1 MNKAVFLLF
10 NQFLLFALQLL
21 LGNAGWPLPLALL
34 GALYLALAF
43 GKHWGMAA
51 ALLCGAVTATLYG
64 TSWNLLCIITYPLLA
79 WLLNFW
85 SERHDEAVRMGFW
98 MPGVW
103 GALFASIPAWGAL
116 LWQWCGTGVYPDM
129 LHWLLLR
136 TLWCMIFSA
145 GIFMVLTFIGES
157 FTEFLGLPRF
167 LTRKSGIER

>member
-10 NQFLLFALQLL
+10 TQFLLFGLQLL

-34 GALYLALAF
+34 GALYLVLAF

-51 ALLCGAVTATLYG
+51 ALLNGAITATLYG
-64 TSWNLLCIITYPLLA
+64 TSWNMICIITYPLLA

-85 SERHDEAVRMGFW
+85 IERHDEAIRLEFW

-103 GALFASIPAWGAL
+103 AALFASLPAWGAL
-116 LWQWCGTGVYPDM
+116 LWQWSATGVYSGM
-129 LHWLLLR
+129 IHWLLLR

-145 GIFMVLTFIGES
+145 GLFVVLTFAGE
-157 FTEFLGLPRF
+157 TLNEFLGLPRF